1 LTKAEA
7 KIFMHQKIIFLS
19 TLLFTLFLF
28 TGKHVNAQHLDTLKR
43 KDSIPAE
50 KVDSLIKVQN
60 SPHKAAIR
68 SAIIPGWG
76 QAYNKKYWKIPI
88 IYAALGITAY
98 VFINNIDTYK
108 DYKFAYSAKYKTTL
122 IPPDSSDYPYIKPE
136 LQPISLQ
143 ALKEGRD
150 TYRRYIDYSVVFFI
164 IFWGLNIVDATVD
177 AHLKAFDIS
186 PDLSLKV
193 RPNYNPLTKTG
204 GVSFVFNFK
213 H

>member
-1 LTKAEA
+1 MHH
-7 KIFMHQKIIFLS
+7 KITFLS
-19 TLLFTLFLF
+19 ALLLTLFF
-28 TGKHVNAQHLDTLKR
+28 VAGKQANAQHLDTLKR

-76 QAYNKKYWKIPI
+76 QVYNKKYWKVPI

-98 VFINNIDTYK
+98 VFANNINTYK
-108 DYKFAYSAKYKTTL
+108 DLRFAYSAKYKTTL
-122 IPPDSSDYPYIKPE
+122 NPPDSSDYPYIKKE
-136 LQPISLQ
+136 YQPLSLQ

-164 IFWGLNIVDATVD
+164 IFWGLNIVDAAVD

-193 RPNYNPLTKTG
+193 RPNYNPLTRTG
-204 GVSFVFNFK
+204 GVSLVFNFK